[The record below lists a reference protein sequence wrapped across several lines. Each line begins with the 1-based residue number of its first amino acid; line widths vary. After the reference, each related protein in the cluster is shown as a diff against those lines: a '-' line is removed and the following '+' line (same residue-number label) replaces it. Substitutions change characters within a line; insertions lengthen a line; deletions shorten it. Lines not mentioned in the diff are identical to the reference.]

1 MPAKELNLSK
11 GLLRLIDKNAP
22 FWSAEAEVIRSYW
35 DSPVRTPQ
43 TDNKWLTHQVY
54 KEYWDGVQPY
64 LSLFNQQLPL
74 ANSNEQRQKLMALSE
89 IVHEEVEHFV
99 MFADLFKV
107 LEGMDYALSPEEL
120 KTAGTWAENDALMNV
135 RQQHRAQSAAI
146 GQRATSFTEGGY
158 VALFAEGMKLAGRN
172 NFDNAVA
179 DVCKKIYDD
188 EFSHML
194 LGILETDNEHLA
206 DADWTLLE
214 QFTVEQMK
222 KRIIMRNAQF
232 SKPVSE
238 DRMNQLL
245 AGQATPVVFDFDY
258 AAQLLNKQAA

>member
-1 MPAKELNLSK
+1 MPAQELKLSK

-35 DSPVRTPQ
+35 DSPVRSLQ
-43 TDNKWLTHQVY
+43 TDKKWLTHQVY

-64 LSLFNQQLPL
+64 LTLFNQQLPL

-99 MFADLFKV
+99 MFADLFKL
-107 LEGMDYALSPEEL
+107 LEGKDYALSPEAL
-120 KTAGTWAENDALMNV
+120 KADGAWTENDALMHL
-135 RQQHRAQSAAI
+135 RQQHQAQSAAI

-172 NFDNAVA
+172 TFDDAVA
-179 DVCKKIYDD
+179 EVCKKIYDD

-194 LGILETDNEHLA
+194 LGILETDNDQLS
-206 DADWTLLE
+206 DPDWETLE
-214 QFTVEQMK
+214 QYTVAQMK

-232 SKPVSE
+232 SNPVSE
-238 DRMNQLL
+238 SRMNELL
-245 AGQATPVVFDFDY
+245 AGQAKPIVFDFEY
-258 AAQLLNKQAA
+258 ASQLLNKQAA